1 MREFRAR
8 SRSTRA
14 ICFCPSSLMFL
25 TLVWSSYSFAE
36 KCWRANKSSRKYASK
51 NLFCLKF
58 KPKLPNSNWA
68 QQFAVSI
75 GTKYGATTVKQ
86 FVRPQETANY
96 CETFCSPGCHRS
108 SMSWIQAKY
117 KVVLQMLYQCGQ
129 RNNVY
134 LASRLQTACVTNYM
148 YWTDQ
153 LIRHRLVIIDTE
165 VCTVLDCC
173 RDFRNLLT
181 SKLNEIEE
189 KERILFQIFLLQLT
203 MNISW

>member
-1 MREFRAR
+1 MHPQRNMREFRTR

-14 ICFCPSSLMFL
+14 ICFFAVLL
-25 TLVWSSYSFAE
+25 VALVWSCGSFAE
-36 KCWRANKSSRKYASK
+36 KCGKANKSSRTCAGKK
-51 NLFCLKF
+51 DIFCLNV
-58 KPKLPNSNWA
+58 KPELPNSKWA

-134 LASRLQTACVTNYM
+134 LASRQQTACVTNYM
-148 YWTDQ
+148 Y
-153 LIRHRLVIIDTE
+153 
-165 VCTVLDCC
+165 
-173 RDFRNLLT
+173 
-181 SKLNEIEE
+181 
-189 KERILFQIFLLQLT
+189 
-203 MNISW
+203 